1 MQCPKCKT
9 ENEAGNHFCE
19 NCGAP
24 LQQQKASSRLKGDL
38 AKSSSAQTVSIS
50 DKPRF
55 CEQCGTRLDEAGK
68 CPKCSAASGKADR
81 EMKIKRLTIAA
92 VALGGMLMI
101 LLLVFSSC
109 QNKPKPVLPT
119 PAPTPPIYT
128 PTPTPSPTPMPTP
141 TEAPT
146 PTPSPTPSPTP
157 APSRGPGLKDIDG
170 CDSSIVRPGGSSW
183 LSDYETR
190 YVQSTGGVSIY
201 LCYGPSAESG
211 HFDTVNEGEEV
222 TVLAEENGFC
232 LVICSRNRIGWCKKG
247 LIVYNWE
254 RIAPA
259 PSFDETYWIY
269 RMGQTNGSTFACLF
283 HSNGTFNSFSMSGAM
298 GLDCSYTLS
307 GRRLVIDGAKFV
319 WDGTRYVSVD
329 TYEMMNGY
337 DHMYVEPDPDANYE
351 YLKSN
356 NEEMPADYPEPAAES
371 GDASCIYDRTGGMTP
386 YLMMGSLPDG
396 VYYGEFWKL
405 ERIGASYYITIELT
419 REALYSNSS
428 GVVHEPT
435 GMAYLVRVSNNC
447 EIRDCTAYIE
457 GIGITDTLLPS
468 VESIPS
474 SYNEGEIL
482 YIEVN
487 NEEIEYME
495 ILFTSPY
502 DAAPTPAPTPTP
514 TPMPS
519 PSPKLAVSKGPCP
532 MDIEDYDSRLVSPL
546 DWSWCSEYDLRY
558 TQSDGGSV
566 ALHYAPYGDSGV
578 VSTLTENEPVITL
591 AEENDYTLVIAQQ
604 ERIGWCKSTQLVER
618 EIEAALPS
626 FDNTYWDMTLGPTL
640 GFMYSCKFSNDGTY
654 GAFDYF
660 GSIYVEG
667 WYERKGPLLVL
678 DGVPYMWEGSSY
690 VSVRSYAEMEGRMNS
705 SLMPALFDSYRE
717 TLESNAAKGIGIDEL
732 RFASRYPAAEKLPD
746 GVYEVSIRCLDL
758 VDGHYYLTV
767 ILDAVDHADSSVTIG
782 GEYMVKLSDTCTI
795 RDTFFSDANGQPE
808 NRYYS
813 SIITLMRLHDYG
825 SWYYLTVFDG
835 EVKQVSY

>member
-9 ENEAGNHFCE
+9 DNEAGNHFCE

-128 PTPTPSPTPMPTP
+128 PTPPPSPTPMPTP

-146 PTPSPTPSPTP
+146 PTPSPTPTPTPSPTP

-269 RMGQTNGSTFACLF
+269 RIGPTNGTTYACLF
-283 HSNGTFNSFSMSGAM
+283 HSNGTFNSFSISGI
-298 GLDCSYTLS
+298 GHDGSYTLS
-307 GRRLVIDGAKFV
+307 GRRLVLDGTVFV
-319 WDGTRYVSVD
+319 WDGSRYVSD
-329 TYEMMNGY
+329 SYYDMMDVR
-337 DHMYVEPDPDANYE
+337 DHVCVEPDPDKNYISVKQ
-351 YLKSN
+351 YVD
-356 NEEMPADYPEPAAES
+356 EMNAAYSAPAAENKS
-371 GDASCIYDRTGGMTP
+371 VCYSWDRTGGEEHYTM
-386 YLMMGSLPDG
+386 YGSLPDG
-396 VYYGEFWKL
+396 SYYGELIKIEFV
-405 ERIGASYYITIELT
+405 GDYYFITVTLCEQTTDYPYFLW
-419 REALYSNSS
+419 
-428 GVVHEPT
+428 T
-435 GMAYLVRVSNNC
+435 GRGYLVRVSDNVVI
-447 EIRDCTAYIE
+447 EDCTSYVD
-457 GIGITDTLLPS
+457 GIGITDRYLPS
-468 VESIPS
+468 VESIPDCFDPS
-474 SYNEGEIL
+474 SIL
-482 YIEVN
+482 YFEIEN
-487 NEEIEYME
+487 NEIVFMQM
-495 ILFTSPY
+495 FFPY
-502 DAAPTPAPTPTP
+502 
-514 TPMPS
+514 
-519 PSPKLAVSKGPCP
+519 
-532 MDIEDYDSRLVSPL
+532 
-546 DWSWCSEYDLRY
+546 
-558 TQSDGGSV
+558 
-566 ALHYAPYGDSGV
+566 
-578 VSTLTENEPVITL
+578 
-591 AEENDYTLVIAQQ
+591 
-604 ERIGWCKSTQLVER
+604 
-618 EIEAALPS
+618 
-626 FDNTYWDMTLGPTL
+626 
-640 GFMYSCKFSNDGTY
+640 
-654 GAFDYF
+654 
-660 GSIYVEG
+660 
-667 WYERKGPLLVL
+667 
-678 DGVPYMWEGSSY
+678 
-690 VSVRSYAEMEGRMNS
+690 
-705 SLMPALFDSYRE
+705 
-717 TLESNAAKGIGIDEL
+717 
-732 RFASRYPAAEKLPD
+732 
-746 GVYEVSIRCLDL
+746 
-758 VDGHYYLTV
+758 
-767 ILDAVDHADSSVTIG
+767 
-782 GEYMVKLSDTCTI
+782 
-795 RDTFFSDANGQPE
+795 
-808 NRYYS
+808 
-813 SIITLMRLHDYG
+813 
-825 SWYYLTVFDG
+825 
-835 EVKQVSY
+835 